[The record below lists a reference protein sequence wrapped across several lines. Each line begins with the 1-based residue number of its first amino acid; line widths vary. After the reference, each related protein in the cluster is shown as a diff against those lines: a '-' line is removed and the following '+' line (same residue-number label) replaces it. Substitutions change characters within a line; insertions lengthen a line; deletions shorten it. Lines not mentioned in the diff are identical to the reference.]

1 MVNIIKKS
9 VKYISIAY
17 HFMQRTIKIK
27 LQTSSALINTIKT
40 GNEIFKEILQVGLSK
55 KTYNK
60 KVLHRLTY
68 KKLRKRYA
76 QFPSAL
82 LQTVR
87 DVASEALKA
96 TRLEKEINAKN
107 RTSLRLDKRNL
118 RVDLL
123 HRQISISSIEGRL
136 KLKFGS
142 ENPEC
147 RNPQFEKYADW
158 KPMAGTLVFK
168 DNRLYLNLV
177 VEKEPPPPMF
187 SSSASD
193 FLGIDRGIN
202 NILTCSNNQF
212 FNSAHLR
219 KVKGEYQ
226 YQRKVL
232 QSKGTS
238 SARRKLARIAGRE
251 RRFVSDINHR
261 LSKAIAESDYKV
273 FVLEDLHKMTDKK
286 KGRTFNRK
294 LGNWSFRQF
303 AEFLKYKAEGLG
315 KGILSV
321 NPKYTSQMCS
331 RCGHREKSNR
341 KNSNFKCR
349 RCLFELNA
357 DLNAAR
363 NIAKLGISE
372 FSRLTVNQPK
382 ADHENW
388 PAGVTPDELHQ
399 QGGQLQT
406 DQFIGR

>member
-1 MVNIIKKS
+1 
-9 VKYISIAY
+9 
-17 HFMQRTIKIK
+17 MQRTIKIK
-27 LQTSSALINTIKT
+27 LQTNPALIETIKI
-40 GNEIFKEILQVGLSK
+40 GNEIFRDILQVGISK

-60 KVLHRLTY
+60 KELHGFTY
-68 KKLRKRYA
+68 KKLRKKYP

-82 LQTVR
+82 LQTTR

-96 TRLEKEINAKN
+96 TKLKKEIKAKS

-136 KLKFGS
+136 TLKFGS
-142 ENPEC
+142 ENPER
-147 RNPQFEKYADW
+147 RNPQLEKYAGW
-158 KPMAGTLVFK
+158 KPIAGTLVFR
-168 DNRLYLNLV
+168 DRRLYLNLV
-177 VEKEPPPPMF
+177 VEKESPPTL
-187 SSSASD
+187 SSSTSD

-212 FNSAHLR
+212 FNSTHLR
-219 KVKGEYQ
+219 KVKGKYQ

-232 QSKGTS
+232 QSKGTP
-238 SARRKLARIAGRE
+238 SARIKLKRIAGRE

-261 LSKAIAESDYKV
+261 LSKVIAESDYKV
-273 FVLEDLHKMTDKK
+273 FVLENLHKMTGKK
-286 KGRTFNRK
+286 KGRRFNRK

-303 AEFLKYKAEGLG
+303 AEFLEYKAEGLG
-315 KGILSV
+315 KRVVFV

-382 ADHENW
+382 AGHENGS
-388 PAGVTPDELHQ
+388 AGVTPDELHQ
-399 QGGQLQT
+399 HGGQLQA